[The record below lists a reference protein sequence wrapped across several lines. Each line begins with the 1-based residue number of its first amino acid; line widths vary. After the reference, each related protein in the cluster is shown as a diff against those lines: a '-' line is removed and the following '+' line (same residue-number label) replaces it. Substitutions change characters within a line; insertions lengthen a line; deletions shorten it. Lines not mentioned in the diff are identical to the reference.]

1 MNLELIKQT
10 CLHGYGGTPVTEELG
25 ITICES
31 KVDGATVGTGNKRMG
46 VVLLAWLWDHILSM
60 PLSKIKC
67 KISIVFMYRL
77 SFVHVIMANG
87 CQHSRMK
94 QAQVNL
100 AVVRFLRFRFLDRF
114 FLNVHPYLAKALKNT
129 AFMYRKSSVE
139 QHK

>member
-1 MNLELIKQT
+1 
-10 CLHGYGGTPVTEELG
+10 
-25 ITICES
+25 
-31 KVDGATVGTGNKRMG
+31 MG
-46 VVLLAWLWDHILSM
+46 SYIE
-60 PLSKIKC
+60 LSKIKC
-67 KISIVFMYRL
+67 KISIVFMFRL

-100 AVVRFLRFRFLDRF
+100 ALVRFLRFRFRDR

-139 QHK
+139 QHKCIK